1 MDLSDLLPLLIIV
14 GGALL
19 SFVGKAA
26 KGVPK
31 EDVPSQRRAVEEWPP
46 SLPDEKQT
54 HLPDDAD
61 WDDWIPRNSVP
72 PVPEM
77 PPIQPVQPWESE
89 GQRAINNVE
98 ESAALR
104 QSATTRQ
111 VAEADAN
118 YAPADDTEVAPEDW
132 RKAIIAYE
140 ILKTKF

>member
-26 KGVPK
+26 KGAPK

-61 WDDWIPRNSVP
+61 WDDWIPRNEPRQLPEVP
-72 PVPEM
+72 SR
-77 PPIQPVQPWESE
+77 QPWESE
-89 GQRAINNVE
+89 GQRAINGVE
-98 ESAALR
+98 ESATLR

-132 RKAIIAYE
+132 HKAIIAYE

>member
-1 MDLSDLLPLLIIV
+1 MDLSDLLPLLIII

-26 KGVPK
+26 KGAPK

-61 WDDWIPRNSVP
+61 WDDWIPRNEPRELPEVP
-72 PVPEM
+72 CR
-77 PPIQPVQPWESE
+77 QPWESE
-89 GQRAINNVE
+89 GQRAINDEE

-111 VAEADAN
+111 SAEADAN

>member
-1 MDLSDLLPLLIIV
+1 MDLSDLLPLLIII

-26 KGVPK
+26 KGAPK
-31 EDVPSQRRAVEEWPP
+31 EDVPSQRRAVEEWP

-61 WDDWIPRNSVP
+61 WDDWIPRNEPRELPEVP
-72 PVPEM
+72 CS
-77 PPIQPVQPWESE
+77 QPWESE
-89 GQRAINNVE
+89 GQRAINDVE